1 MNESKAYDH
10 IIDFI
15 VRGMNPNEII
25 NYRPPVTTSERL
37 EILVNKEKEGLISTE
52 EKSELEHYLMIEHI
66 MRLAKAKAR
75 KQQRA

>member
-1 MNESKAYDH
+1 MNQSKAYDH

-15 VRGMNPNEII
+15 VGGMNPIEII

-37 EILVNKEKEGLISTE
+37 EFLVNKEKEGLISTE
-52 EKSELEHYLMIEHI
+52 EKSELDHYLMIEHI